1 MREESRL
8 TPGEFELMDILWSL
22 GNSSVKEVWQEVSQR
37 RPIAYTTVM
46 TVLDKLHRKGALRQ
60 SKKGKAYFYTP
71 IVKRDDVLRQVVDNI
86 IHVYFGGSE
95 ESFHDF
101 LQHPGTRRSVWTQTP
116 QEATTPASEEA
127 DGPSLEEFLL

>member
-22 GNSSVKEVWQEVSQR
+22 GKSSVKEVWQELSQK

-46 TVLDKLHRKGALRQ
+46 TVLDKLHRKGALKQ
-60 SKKGKAYFYTP
+60 TKKGKAYFYIP
-71 IVKRDDVLRQVVDNI
+71 ILSRDEVLRQVVDNI

-101 LQHPGTRRSVWTQTP
+101 LHHPRTGGSMRPHTP
-116 QEATTPASEEA
+116 QEAPTPASEEA